1 MHQGSGSQRIR
12 RRVGM
17 LAVLVALTT
26 VAACT
31 PRTDGG
37 PAIGNG
43 FVMNKV
49 GVEANRGSYTVL
61 ITNTFVNSFPIIRS
75 EIQHF
80 IDEYNAVNSNVA
92 PPAASRVA
100 SGFPVAHNTIPA
112 PGQIVFDTADS
123 PSDCTAVNGADPS
136 TVLGCTTV
144 DTKLIG
150 GGASAY
156 TEYESATVKLTSNI
170 HVNDPG
176 ELQATIGHEL
186 GHAFGLG
193 HYDYMFHGS
202 NQLMQSGVE
211 FMFVN
216 PTDYQD
222 GDKLGLQWAYDHG
235 SRWPAP

>member
-1 MHQGSGSQRIR
+1 MENQPRSLGIR
-12 RRVGM
+12 RAIAM
-17 LAVLVALTT
+17 LAVVVAGTT
-26 VAACT
+26 TAACT
-31 PRTDGG
+31 PRADGG
-37 PAIGNG
+37 PSIGNG
-43 FVMNKV
+43 FVMEKA
-49 GVEANRGSYTVL
+49 GIEANRGSYTVL
-61 ITNTFVNSFPIIRS
+61 IANTFVNTFPIIRAD
-75 EIQHF
+75 IQHF
-80 IDEYNAVNSNVA
+80 IDEYNAFNNNVA
-92 PPAASRVA
+92 PPAASRVEL
-100 SGFPVAHNTIPA
+100 GFVAHGTIPA

-136 TVLGCTTV
+136 TVVGCTTV
-144 DTKLIG
+144 STKLVG
-150 GGASAY
+150 GGSSAY

-193 HYDYMFHGS
+193 HYDYAFHGT
-202 NQLMQSGVE
+202 NQLMQSAVE

-235 SRWPAP
+235 SRQPAP